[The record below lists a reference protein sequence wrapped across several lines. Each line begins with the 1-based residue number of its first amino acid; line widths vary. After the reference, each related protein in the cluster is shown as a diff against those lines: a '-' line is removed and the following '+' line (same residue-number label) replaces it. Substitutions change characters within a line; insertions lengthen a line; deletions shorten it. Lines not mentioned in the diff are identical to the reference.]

1 MIRFNAYALLLAA
14 LAAGAARAQEVP
26 QTRWSDKLAVGQ
38 PVEKA
43 ISGWPELAK
52 TAARATIDKY
62 GKPDEVGKDVLVWY
76 ANGPWKKILVHQRAW
91 PHYAFRRDKDYLE
104 SVIGYVVP
112 NDKLEAL
119 TRFDKRLDV
128 DQASAELSAR
138 SETEPMNYL
147 ALNLADEIIR
157 GKRTVEEAR
166 EFQTTIMRL
175 ASAGKASAYLNS
187 FLFDVHNDASPHPW
201 SRR

>member
-1 MIRFNAYALLLAA
+1 MNRSAILMALLAA
-14 LAAGAARAQEVP
+14 CAAPAHAEVP
-26 QTRWSDKLAVGQ
+26 QARWSDKLAVGEPAEQ
-38 PVEKA
+38 A
-43 ISGWPELAK
+43 ISTWPDLAK
-52 TAARATIDKY
+52 AAARAMIEKY
-62 GKPDEVGKDVLVWY
+62 GKPEGVGKDSLVWY
-76 ANGPWKKILVHQRAW
+76 SNGSWKRTLVHQRAW
-91 PHYAFRRDKDYLE
+91 PHYAFKRDKDYLE
-104 SVIGYVVP
+104 NVIGYVVP

-119 TRFDKRLDV
+119 TRFDKRIDV

-166 EFQTTIMRL
+166 EFQKTITRL
-175 ASAGKASAYLNS
+175 AAAGKASAYLNS

-201 SRR
+201 SSR